1 MYTVIMNDRGVLFE
15 SDNKDEAYSQF
26 RAATVLARHPHGFA
40 TGRNVILKDQAF
52 QIMKKLPTSCSTFN
66 QYFAIKICQD
76 LF

>member
-40 TGRNVILKDQAF
+40 TGRNVILKDGD
-52 QIMKKLPTSCSTFN
+52 
-66 QYFAIKICQD
+66 KIIIEWSPD
-76 LF
+76 NPVSD